1 MKKIQPVPQVNQI
14 DPALVEKIL
23 SDPGKMEEISRFN
36 REYYHWG
43 ELKSRVDDKELESTW
58 ALMKFL
64 RRTDLRQFGLCG
76 LDLKYVLLNDFQEA
90 LHLIDCNSA
99 GLTEL
104 DGFSQKDTQIYAI
117 SSVMEEAIAS
127 SQMEGAVTT
136 RKEAKQM
143 LRSQREPKNTSEKMI
158 LNNYLAMEQLKTS
171 LDKKMTV
178 DLILKMHKTITSGI
192 LREGS
197 AWEGRFREDNEP
209 VVADPCNGTVY
220 HVPPS
225 YDMIPSM
232 MQELCDFIN
241 RKEKEFIHPIIKGI
255 IIHYLVGYIHPFV
268 DGNGRMARSLFY
280 WFVLKNGYPLMKYTS
295 ISRIMKNSQAKYGLA
310 YQYTESDDNDLT
322 YFIRF
327 NLNCIVKAV
336 SDLRIY
342 IKKKNAEQ
350 KQVSDLIKS
359 DMELSRD
366 ESLILIDY
374 TRSQEMFSVREISTR
389 YNVSYQ
395 TARNYVTHLCEL
407 GYLKITSR
415 DRKTRL
421 YTVQRKRVLE

>member
-1 MKKIQPVPQVNQI
+1 MKKIQPVPPSGQV
-14 DPALVEKIL
+14 DPDLVENAL
-23 SDPGKMEEISRFN
+23 FDPEKMEEISRLN
-36 REYYHWG
+36 REYYHWD
-43 ELKSRVDDKELESTW
+43 ELKYRVDDKELENTW
-58 ALMKFL
+58 VLMKFL
-64 RRTDLRQFGLCG
+64 RRTNFKQFNLCG
-76 LDLKYVLLNDFQEA
+76 LDLKYTMLSDFQEA

-99 GLTEL
+99 GLTDFENY
-104 DGFSQKDTQIYAI
+104 GQKDVQRYAI

-143 LRSQREPKNTSEKMI
+143 LRSQREPKNISEKMI
-158 LNNYLAMEQLKTS
+158 LNNYLVMEQLKTT

-197 AWEGRFREDNEP
+197 AWEGRFREDNET
-209 VVADPCNGTVY
+209 VVADPCNGVVF

-225 YDMIPSM
+225 YDKVPSM

-255 IIHYLVGYIHPFV
+255 IIHYMVGYIHPFV

-280 WFVLKNGYPLMKYTS
+280 WFVLKNDYQLMEFTA

-310 YQYTESDDNDLT
+310 YQYAESDDNDLT

-336 SDLRIY
+336 SDLRKY
-342 IKKKNAEQ
+342 IAKKGAEQ
-350 KQVSDLIKS
+350 KQIFDLIKS
-359 DMELSRD
+359 DTELSRD

-374 TRSQEMFSVREISTR
+374 ARSQEMFSLREISTR

-415 DRKTRL
+415 SRKTRL
-421 YTVQRKRVLE
+421 YTVQRKCDSE

>member
-1 MKKIQPVPQVNQI
+1 MKKIQPVPHVGKI
-14 DPALVEKIL
+14 DPALMEKIL
-23 SDPGKMEEISRFN
+23 SDPEKMEEISRFN
-36 REYYHWG
+36 REYYHWD
-43 ELKSRVDDKELESTW
+43 ELRYRVDDKELKNTW

-64 RRTDLRQFGLCG
+64 RKADFNQFSLCG
-76 LDLKYVLLNDFQEA
+76 LDLKYTLLYDFQEA

-99 GLTEL
+99 GLTDL
-104 DGFSQKDTQIYAI
+104 DGYSQKDAQVYAI

-158 LNNYLAMEQLKTS
+158 LNNYLAMKQVKSS
-171 LDKKMTV
+171 LDRKMTV
-178 DLILKMHKTITSGI
+178 DLILKMHKTVTSGI
-192 LREGS
+192 LNGGPE
-197 AWEGRFREDNEP
+197 WEGRFREDNET
-209 VVADPCNGTVY
+209 VVADPCNGVVF

-225 YDMIPSM
+225 YDKIPSM

-241 RKEKEFIHPIIKGI
+241 RKEKEFVHPIIKGI
-255 IIHYLVGYIHPFV
+255 IIHYMVGYIHPFV

-280 WFVLKNGYPLMKYTS
+280 WFVLKNGYPLMEYTS

-310 YQYTESDDNDLT
+310 YQYTETDDYDLT

-359 DMELSRD
+359 DTDLSRD
-366 ESLILIDY
+366 ESMILIDY
-374 TRSQEMFSVREISTR
+374 TRSQEMFSVKEISTR

-415 DRKTRL
+415 SGKTRL
-421 YTVQRKRVLE
+421 YTVQRK

>member
-1 MKKIQPVPQVNQI
+1 
-14 DPALVEKIL
+14 
-23 SDPGKMEEISRFN
+23 
-36 REYYHWG
+36 
-43 ELKSRVDDKELESTW
+43 
-58 ALMKFL
+58 
-64 RRTDLRQFGLCG
+64 
-76 LDLKYVLLNDFQEA
+76 
-90 LHLIDCNSA
+90 
-99 GLTEL
+99 
-104 DGFSQKDTQIYAI
+104 
-117 SSVMEEAIAS
+117 MEEAIAS

-158 LNNYLAMEQLKTS
+158 LNNYLAMKQVKSS
-171 LDKKMTV
+171 LDRKMTV
-178 DLILKMHKTITSGI
+178 DLILKMHKTVTSGI
-192 LREGS
+192 LNGGPE
-197 AWEGRFREDNEP
+197 WEGRFREDNET
-209 VVADPCNGTVY
+209 VVADLCNGVVF

-225 YDMIPSM
+225 YDKIPSM

-241 RKEKEFIHPIIKGI
+241 RKEKEFVHPIIKGI
-255 IIHYLVGYIHPFV
+255 IIHYMVGYIHPFV

-280 WFVLKNGYPLMKYTS
+280 WFVLKNSYPLMEYTS

-359 DMELSRD
+359 DTDLSWD
-366 ESLILIDY
+366 ESMILIDY
-374 TRSQEMFSVREISTR
+374 TRSQEMFSVKEISTR

-415 DRKTRL
+415 SGKTRL
-421 YTVQRKRVLE
+421 YTVQRK

>member
-1 MKKIQPVPQVNQI
+1 MKKIQPVPHIGQI

-23 SDPGKMEEISRFN
+23 SDPEKMEEISRFN
-36 REYYHWG
+36 REYYHWD
-43 ELKSRVDDKELESTW
+43 ELRYRVDDKELESTW

-64 RRTDLRQFGLCG
+64 RRIDFKQLHLCG
-76 LDLKYVLLNDFQEA
+76 LDLKYTLLYGFQEA
-90 LHLIDCNSA
+90 LHLIDCNSL
-99 GLTEL
+99 GPIEF
-104 DGFSQKDTQIYAI
+104 DGYSQKDAQIYTI

-143 LRSQREPKNTSEKMI
+143 LRSQMEPKNTSEKMI
-158 LNNYLAMEQLKTS
+158 LNNYLAMEQMKSS
-171 LDKKMTV
+171 LDRKMTV
-178 DLILKMHKTITSGI
+178 DLILKMHKTVTSGI
-192 LREGS
+192 LNGGPE
-197 AWEGRFREDNEP
+197 WEGRFREDNET
-209 VVADPCNGTVY
+209 VVADPCNGVVF

-225 YDMIPSM
+225 YDKIPSM

-255 IIHYLVGYIHPFV
+255 IIHYMVGYIHPFV

-280 WFVLKNGYPLMKYTS
+280 WFVLKNGYPLMEYTS
-295 ISRIMKNSQAKYGLA
+295 ISRIMKNSQAEYGLA
-310 YQYTESDDNDLT
+310 YQYTESDDSDLT

-350 KQVSDLIKS
+350 KQVSDLIES
-359 DMELSRD
+359 DTDLSRD
-366 ESLILIDY
+366 ESMILIDY
-374 TRSQEMFSVREISTR
+374 TRSQEMFSVKEISTR

-415 DRKTRL
+415 SGKTRL
-421 YTVQRKRVLE
+421 YTVQRK

>member
-1 MKKIQPVPQVNQI
+1 MKKIQPVPHVGKI
-14 DPALVEKIL
+14 DPALMEKIL
-23 SDPGKMEEISRFN
+23 SDPEKMEEISRFN
-36 REYYHWG
+36 REYYHWD
-43 ELKSRVDDKELESTW
+43 ELRYRVDDKELKNTW

-64 RRTDLRQFGLCG
+64 RKADFKQFSLCG
-76 LDLKYVLLNDFQEA
+76 LDLKYSLLYDFQEA

-99 GLTEL
+99 GLTDL
-104 DGFSQKDTQIYAI
+104 DGYSPKDTQVYAI

-158 LNNYLAMEQLKTS
+158 LNNYLAMEQVKSS
-171 LDKKMTV
+171 LDRKMTV
-178 DLILKMHKTITSGI
+178 DLILKMHKTVTSGI
-192 LREGS
+192 LNGGHE
-197 AWEGRFREDNEP
+197 WEGKFREDNET
-209 VVADPCNGTVY
+209 VVADPCNGVVF

-225 YDMIPSM
+225 YDKIPSM

-241 RKEKEFIHPIIKGI
+241 RKEKEFVHPIIKGI

-280 WFVLKNGYPLMKYTS
+280 WFVFKNGYPLMEYTS
-295 ISRIMKNSQAKYGLA
+295 ISRIMKNSKAKYGLA
-310 YQYTESDDNDLT
+310 YQYTETDDYDLT

-359 DMELSRD
+359 DTDLSRD
-366 ESLILIDY
+366 ESMILIDY
-374 TRSQEMFSVREISTR
+374 TRSQEMFSVKEISTR

-415 DRKTRL
+415 SGKTRL
-421 YTVQRKRVLE
+421 YTVQRK

>member
-1 MKKIQPVPQVNQI
+1 MKKIRPVPHVDQI

-23 SDPGKMEEISRFN
+23 SDPEKMEEISRFN
-36 REYYHWG
+36 REYYHWD
-43 ELKSRVDDKELESTW
+43 ELRYRVDDKELESTW

-64 RRTDLRQFGLCG
+64 RRIDLKQFSLCG
-76 LDLKYVLLNDFQEA
+76 LDLKYTLVYGFQEA
-90 LHLIDCNSA
+90 LHLIDCNSL
-99 GLTEL
+99 GPIEF
-104 DGFSQKDTQIYAI
+104 DGYSQKDAQIYTI

-158 LNNYLAMEQLKTS
+158 LNNYLAMEQVKSS
-171 LDKKMTV
+171 LDRKMTV
-178 DLILKMHKTITSGI
+178 DLILKMHKTVTSGI
-192 LREGS
+192 LNGGPE
-197 AWEGRFREDNEP
+197 WEGRFREDNET
-209 VVADPCNGTVY
+209 VVADPCNGVVF

-225 YDMIPSM
+225 YDKIPSM

-241 RKEKEFIHPIIKGI
+241 RKEKEFVHPIIKGI
-255 IIHYLVGYIHPFV
+255 IIHYMVGYIHPFV

-280 WFVLKNGYPLMKYTS
+280 WFVLKNGYPLMEYTS

-310 YQYTESDDNDLT
+310 YQYTESDDSDLT

-350 KQVSDLIKS
+350 KQVSDLIES
-359 DMELSRD
+359 DTDLSRD
-366 ESLILIDY
+366 ESMILIDY
-374 TRSQEMFSVREISTR
+374 TRSQEMFSVKEISTR

-415 DRKTRL
+415 SGKTRL
-421 YTVQRKRVLE
+421 YTVQRK

>member
-1 MKKIQPVPQVNQI
+1 MKKIQPVPHVGKI
-14 DPALVEKIL
+14 DPALMEKIL
-23 SDPGKMEEISRFN
+23 SDPEKMEEISRFN
-36 REYYHWG
+36 REYYHWD
-43 ELKSRVDDKELESTW
+43 ELRYRVDDKELKNTW

-64 RRTDLRQFGLCG
+64 RKADFNQFSLCG
-76 LDLKYVLLNDFQEA
+76 LDLKYTLLYDFQEA

-99 GLTEL
+99 GLTDL
-104 DGFSQKDTQIYAI
+104 YGYSQKDAQVYAI

-158 LNNYLAMEQLKTS
+158 LNNYLAMEQVKSS
-171 LDKKMTV
+171 LDRKMTV
-178 DLILKMHKTITSGI
+178 DLILKMHKTVTSGI
-192 LREGS
+192 LNGGPE
-197 AWEGRFREDNEP
+197 WEGRFREDNET
-209 VVADPCNGTVY
+209 VVAGPCNGVVF

-225 YDMIPSM
+225 YDKIPSM

-241 RKEKEFIHPIIKGI
+241 RKEKEFVHPIIKGI
-255 IIHYLVGYIHPFV
+255 IIHYMVGYIHPFV

-280 WFVLKNGYPLMKYTS
+280 WFVLKNGYPLMEYTS

-310 YQYTESDDNDLT
+310 YQYTETDDYDLT

-359 DMELSRD
+359 DTDLSRD
-366 ESLILIDY
+366 ESMILIDY
-374 TRSQEMFSVREISTR
+374 TRSQEMFSVKEISTR

-415 DRKTRL
+415 SGKTRL
-421 YTVQRKRVLE
+421 YTVQRK

>member
-1 MKKIQPVPQVNQI
+1 MKKIQPVPHVGKI
-14 DPALVEKIL
+14 DPALMEKIL
-23 SDPGKMEEISRFN
+23 SDPEKMEEISRFN
-36 REYYHWG
+36 REYYHWD
-43 ELKSRVDDKELESTW
+43 ELRYRVDDKELKNTW

-64 RRTDLRQFGLCG
+64 RKADFKQFSLCG
-76 LDLKYVLLNDFQEA
+76 LDLKYSLLYDFQEA

-99 GLTEL
+99 GLTDL
-104 DGFSQKDTQIYAI
+104 YGYSQKDAQVYAI

-158 LNNYLAMEQLKTS
+158 LNNYLAMKQVKSS
-171 LDKKMTV
+171 LDRKMTV
-178 DLILKMHKTITSGI
+178 DLILKMHKTVTSGI
-192 LREGS
+192 LNGGPE
-197 AWEGRFREDNEP
+197 WEGRFREDNET
-209 VVADPCNGTVY
+209 VVADPCNGVVF

-225 YDMIPSM
+225 YDKIPSM

-241 RKEKEFIHPIIKGI
+241 RKEKEFVHPIIKGI
-255 IIHYLVGYIHPFV
+255 IIHYMVGYIHPFV

-280 WFVLKNGYPLMKYTS
+280 WFVLKNGYPLMGYTS

-310 YQYTESDDNDLT
+310 YQYTETDDYDLT

-359 DMELSRD
+359 DTDLSRD
-366 ESLILIDY
+366 ESMILIDY
-374 TRSQEMFSVREISTR
+374 TRSQEMFSVKEISTR

-415 DRKTRL
+415 SGKTRL
-421 YTVQRKRVLE
+421 YTVQRK

>member
-1 MKKIQPVPQVNQI
+1 MKKIQPVPHVGKI
-14 DPALVEKIL
+14 DPALMEKIL
-23 SDPGKMEEISRFN
+23 SDPEKMEEISRFN
-36 REYYHWG
+36 REYYHWD
-43 ELKSRVDDKELESTW
+43 ELRYRVDDKELKNTW

-64 RRTDLRQFGLCG
+64 RKADFKQFSLCG
-76 LDLKYVLLNDFQEA
+76 LDLKYSLLYDFQEA

-99 GLTEL
+99 GLTDL
-104 DGFSQKDTQIYAI
+104 YGYSQKDAQVYAI

-158 LNNYLAMEQLKTS
+158 LNNYLAMKQVKSS
-171 LDKKMTV
+171 LDRKMTV
-178 DLILKMHKTITSGI
+178 DLILKMHKTVTSGI
-192 LREGS
+192 LNGGPE
-197 AWEGRFREDNEP
+197 WEGRFREDNET
-209 VVADPCNGTVY
+209 VVADPCNGVVF

-225 YDMIPSM
+225 YDKIPSM

-241 RKEKEFIHPIIKGI
+241 RKEKEFVHPIIKGI

-280 WFVLKNGYPLMKYTS
+280 WFVLKNGYPLMEYTS

-310 YQYTESDDNDLT
+310 YQYTETDDYDLT

-359 DMELSRD
+359 DTDLSRD
-366 ESLILIDY
+366 ESMILIDY
-374 TRSQEMFSVREISTR
+374 TRSQEMFSVKEISTR

-415 DRKTRL
+415 SGKTRL
-421 YTVQRKRVLE
+421 YTVQRK

>member
-1 MKKIQPVPQVNQI
+1 MKKIQPVPHVGKI
-14 DPALVEKIL
+14 DPALMEKIL
-23 SDPGKMEEISRFN
+23 SDPEKMEEISRFN
-36 REYYHWG
+36 REYYHWD
-43 ELKSRVDDKELESTW
+43 ELRYRVDDKELESTW

-64 RRTDLRQFGLCG
+64 RKADFNQFSLCG
-76 LDLKYVLLNDFQEA
+76 LDFKYTLIYDFQEA

-99 GLTEL
+99 GLTDL
-104 DGFSQKDTQIYAI
+104 DGYSQKDAQVYAI

-158 LNNYLAMEQLKTS
+158 LNNYLAMKQVKSS
-171 LDKKMTV
+171 LDRKMTV
-178 DLILKMHKTITSGI
+178 DLILKMHKTVTSGI
-192 LREGS
+192 LNGGPE
-197 AWEGRFREDNEP
+197 WEGRFREDNET
-209 VVADPCNGTVY
+209 VVADPCNGVVF

-225 YDMIPSM
+225 YDKIPSM

-241 RKEKEFIHPIIKGI
+241 RKEKEFVHPIIKGI
-255 IIHYLVGYIHPFV
+255 IIDYMVGYIHPFV

-280 WFVLKNGYPLMKYTS
+280 WFVLKNGYPLMGYTS

-310 YQYTESDDNDLT
+310 YQYTETDDYDLT

-359 DMELSRD
+359 DTDLSRD
-366 ESLILIDY
+366 ESMILIDY
-374 TRSQEMFSVREISTR
+374 TRSQEMFSVKEISTR

-407 GYLKITSR
+407 GYLRITSR
-415 DRKTRL
+415 SGKTRL
-421 YTVQRKRVLE
+421 YTVQRK

>member
-1 MKKIQPVPQVNQI
+1 MKKIQPVPHVGKI
-14 DPALVEKIL
+14 DPALMEKIL
-23 SDPGKMEEISRFN
+23 SDPEKMEEISRFN
-36 REYYHWG
+36 REYYHWD
-43 ELKSRVDDKELESTW
+43 ELRYRVDDKELKNTW

-64 RRTDLRQFGLCG
+64 RKADFNQFSLCG
-76 LDLKYVLLNDFQEA
+76 LDLKYTLLYDFQEA

-99 GLTEL
+99 GLTDL
-104 DGFSQKDTQIYAI
+104 DGYSQKDAQVYAI

-158 LNNYLAMEQLKTS
+158 LNNYLAMKQVKSS
-171 LDKKMTV
+171 LDRKMTV
-178 DLILKMHKTITSGI
+178 DLILKMHKTVTSGI
-192 LREGS
+192 LNGGPE
-197 AWEGRFREDNEP
+197 WEGRFREDNET
-209 VVADPCNGTVY
+209 VVADPCNGVVFY
-220 HVPPS
+220 VPPS
-225 YDMIPSM
+225 YDKIPSM

-241 RKEKEFIHPIIKGI
+241 RKEKEFVHPIIKGI
-255 IIHYLVGYIHPFV
+255 IIHYMVGYIHPFV

-280 WFVLKNGYPLMKYTS
+280 WFVLKNGYPLMEYTS

-310 YQYTESDDNDLT
+310 YQYTETDDYDLT

-359 DMELSRD
+359 DTDLSRD
-366 ESLILIDY
+366 ESMILIDY
-374 TRSQEMFSVREISTR
+374 TRSQEMFSVKEISTR

-395 TARNYVTHLCEL
+395 TARNYVTHLCGL
-407 GYLKITSR
+407 GYLRITSR
-415 DRKTRL
+415 SGKTRL
-421 YTVQRKRVLE
+421 YTVQRK

>member
-1 MKKIQPVPQVNQI
+1 MKKIQPVPHVGKI
-14 DPALVEKIL
+14 DPALMEKIL
-23 SDPGKMEEISRFN
+23 SDPEKMEEISRFN
-36 REYYHWG
+36 REYYHWD
-43 ELKSRVDDKELESTW
+43 ELRYRVDDKELKNTW

-64 RRTDLRQFGLCG
+64 RKADFKQFSLCG
-76 LDLKYVLLNDFQEA
+76 LDLKYSLLYDFQEA

-99 GLTEL
+99 GLTDL
-104 DGFSQKDTQIYAI
+104 DGYSQKDAQVYAI

-158 LNNYLAMEQLKTS
+158 LNNYLAMEQVKSS
-171 LDKKMTV
+171 LDRKMTV
-178 DLILKMHKTITSGI
+178 DLILKMHKTVTSGI
-192 LREGS
+192 LNGGPE
-197 AWEGRFREDNEP
+197 WEGRFREDNET
-209 VVADPCNGTVY
+209 VVADPCNGEVF

-225 YDMIPSM
+225 YDKIPSM

-241 RKEKEFIHPIIKGI
+241 RKEKEFVHPIIKGI
-255 IIHYLVGYIHPFV
+255 IIHYMVGYIHPFV

-280 WFVLKNGYPLMKYTS
+280 WFVLKNGYPLMEYTS

-310 YQYTESDDNDLT
+310 YQYTETDDYDLT

-359 DMELSRD
+359 DTDLSRD
-366 ESLILIDY
+366 ESMILIDY
-374 TRSQEMFSVREISTR
+374 TRSQEMFSVKEISTR

-415 DRKTRL
+415 SGKTRL
-421 YTVQRKRVLE
+421 YTVQRK

>member
-1 MKKIQPVPQVNQI
+1 MKKIQPVPHVGKI
-14 DPALVEKIL
+14 DPALMEKIL
-23 SDPGKMEEISRFN
+23 SDPEKMEEISRFN
-36 REYYHWG
+36 REYYHWD
-43 ELKSRVDDKELESTW
+43 ELRYRVDDKELKNTW

-64 RRTDLRQFGLCG
+64 RKADFNQFSLCG
-76 LDLKYVLLNDFQEA
+76 LDLKYTLLYDFQEA

-99 GLTEL
+99 GLTDL
-104 DGFSQKDTQIYAI
+104 DGYSQKDAQVYAI

-158 LNNYLAMEQLKTS
+158 LNNYLAMEQVKSS
-171 LDKKMTV
+171 LDRKMTV
-178 DLILKMHKTITSGI
+178 DLILKMHKTVTSGI
-192 LREGS
+192 LNGGPE
-197 AWEGRFREDNEP
+197 WEGRFREDNET
-209 VVADPCNGTVY
+209 VVADPCNGVVF

-225 YDMIPSM
+225 YDKIPSM

-241 RKEKEFIHPIIKGI
+241 RKEKEFVHPIIKGI
-255 IIHYLVGYIHPFV
+255 IIHYMVGYIHPFV

-280 WFVLKNGYPLMKYTS
+280 WFVLKNGYPLMEYTS

-310 YQYTESDDNDLT
+310 YQYTETDDYDLT

-359 DMELSRD
+359 DTDLSRD
-366 ESLILIDY
+366 ESMILIDY
-374 TRSQEMFSVREISTR
+374 TRSQEMFSVKEISTR

-407 GYLKITSR
+407 GYLRITSR
-415 DRKTRL
+415 SGKTRL
-421 YTVQRKRVLE
+421 YTVQRK

>member
-1 MKKIQPVPQVNQI
+1 MKKIQPVPHVGKI
-14 DPALVEKIL
+14 DPALMEKIL
-23 SDPGKMEEISRFN
+23 SDPEKMEEISRFN
-36 REYYHWG
+36 REYYHWD
-43 ELKSRVDDKELESTW
+43 ELRYRVDDKELKNTW

-64 RRTDLRQFGLCG
+64 RKADFKQFSLCG
-76 LDLKYVLLNDFQEA
+76 LDLKYSLLYDFQEA

-99 GLTEL
+99 GLTDL
-104 DGFSQKDTQIYAI
+104 DGYSQKDAQVYAI

-158 LNNYLAMEQLKTS
+158 LNNYLAMEQVKSS
-171 LDKKMTV
+171 LDRKMTV
-178 DLILKMHKTITSGI
+178 DLILKMHKTVTSGI
-192 LREGS
+192 LNGGPE
-197 AWEGRFREDNEP
+197 WEGRFREDNET
-209 VVADPCNGTVY
+209 VVADPCNGVVF

-225 YDMIPSM
+225 YDKIPSM

-241 RKEKEFIHPIIKGI
+241 RKEKEFVHPIIKGI
-255 IIHYLVGYIHPFV
+255 IIHYMVGYIHPFV

-280 WFVLKNGYPLMKYTS
+280 WFVLKNGYPLMGYTS

-310 YQYTESDDNDLT
+310 YQYTETDDYDLT

-359 DMELSRD
+359 DTDLSRD
-366 ESLILIDY
+366 ESMILIDY
-374 TRSQEMFSVREISTR
+374 TRSQEMFSVKEISTR

-415 DRKTRL
+415 SGKTRL
-421 YTVQRKRVLE
+421 YTVQRK